1 MKRGLLLLLAATM
14 ALTACTAGAP
24 GDPGA
29 PGSAGAPGTSGTR
42 GDPGAPGPAGAAAGV
57 SPTLGGAAPSSPA
70 GDPVVRGWAVTRPFR
85 GTIVGG
91 RSYLIGRMRWSW
103 RRGCPVDAGRLRLL
117 KVDYW
122 GFDRRV
128 HRGELVVHRDHA
140 RRILGVME
148 KLFKAHYPIRHYQHF
163 SATGR

>member
-1 MKRGLLLLLAATM
+1 
-14 ALTACTAGAP
+14 
-24 GDPGA
+24 
-29 PGSAGAPGTSGTR
+29 
-42 GDPGAPGPAGAAAGV
+42 
-57 SPTLGGAAPSSPA
+57 
-70 GDPVVRGWAVTRPFR
+70 
-85 GTIVGG
+85 
-91 RSYLIGRMRWSW
+91 MRWSW

-117 KVDYW
+117 TVDCW

-148 KLFKAHYPIRHYQHF
+148 KLFNAHYPIRPGGPGPTGPGPGAAMIRPGDKVVRAFAAAGWRWGGYWTGSRDYQHF

>member
-14 ALTACTAGAP
+14 ALTACATGSRGDH
-24 GDPGA
+24 GDPVA
-29 PGSAGAPGTSGTR
+29 PGSAGATV
-42 GDPGAPGPAGAAAGV
+42 GV
-57 SPTLGGAAPSSPA
+57 SPTPGPA
-70 GDPVVRGWAVTRPFR
+70 HDPAVKGWAATRRFR

-117 KVDYW
+117 TVDYW

-148 KLFKAHYPIRHYQHF
+148 KLFNAHYPIRPGGRGP
-163 SATGR
+163 TGPGPGRQ